1 MWKGTTK
8 AKWEFAPKPSR
19 MRLNIYRR
27 LKQQYDELRGRWMAG
42 SDGTLWHQ
50 GKIEDPAI
58 DVARDRSPRRNQSVC
73 SRRSNRPEH
82 EACSRLPD
90 SLKLT

>member
-42 SDGTLWHQ
+42 VMGRF
-50 GKIEDPAI
+50 GVK
-58 DVARDRSPRRNQSVC
+58 V
-73 SRRSNRPEH
+73 
-82 EACSRLPD
+82 
-90 SLKLT
+90 